1 MRPRVCLYV
10 VGDPPPE
17 IAASHGDFERW
28 FRRLAGE
35 AQVDLEAVD
44 GRAARLPR
52 PISAY
57 AGFVITGSPASLT
70 APELWMEAAVELI
83 RHAHAERVPLLGV
96 CFGHQLIGAAFGGS
110 VIANPAG
117 WEMSSYDIDVHA
129 DDPLF
134 DGLPDRFTVNFSHR
148 DIIDPATLSPMNG
161 VTVLAGNATAAV
173 QVVAAGP
180 SVRGVQFHPEMTGA
194 IVSAYVE
201 SRADALAEDAASRGD
216 AQGHPA
222 PRLARAVDSPAGEQV
237 FSNFLRHW
245 ILAPSEASLVR

>member
-10 VGDPPPE
+10 VGEPPPE
-17 IAASHGDFERW
+17 VAGPHGDFPGW
-28 FRRLAGE
+28 FHRIAGDAPIE
-35 AQVDLEAVD
+35 LEAVD

-52 PISAY
+52 PLADY

-70 APELWMEAAVELI
+70 TPEPWMEGAVELI
-83 RHAHAERVPLLGV
+83 RHAYSERVPLLGV

-117 WEMSSYDIDVHA
+117 WEMSSYELEVHHA
-129 DDPLF
+129 DPLF
-134 DGLPDRFTVNFSHR
+134 DGLPDRFTANFSHR
-148 DIIDPATLSPMNG
+148 DIIDPATLSPLNG
-161 VTVLAGNATAAV
+161 VTVLASNEAAAV

-194 IVSAYVE
+194 IVSAYIE
-201 SRADALAEDAASRGD
+201 ARAQALAEDAEARGD
-216 AQGHPA
+216 AEAHPA

-237 FSNFLRHW
+237 FRNFLRHW
-245 ILAPSEASLVR
+245 ILAPSEASLGR